1 MWNWQKITPQTNAV
15 LLIAFFVTNAIFIWV
30 QLANPGWLIINAS
43 YAVVYIWCD
52 ITVEEQ
58 RRKELYMEINRKIE
72 ELEVAAHKAESAAHA
87 RLEFLSRMS
96 HDIRTPMNAI
106 IGLTHLARD
115 EEDLQVVR
123 EYLHNIDTS
132 STFLLGLINDILDM
146 SKIEN
151 GELTLKEGS
160 FTKQEFEDSIN
171 TVIRPLMEEKDIH
184 FVFRLS
190 DQITCIR
197 ADRLRFSQIFFN
209 LLSNAAKFT
218 PTGGTVEFL
227 SESLEPR
234 GEKAGIRFTIRD
246 NGVGMSQEFMDHMY
260 DPFSQERSALGDTA
274 RGTGLGLPIV
284 KSLVDAMGGEISVT
298 SQLGRGTEFTVE
310 LYVPVEEEEEQEPE
324 EEKDT
329 SIEKLK
335 GDRILLVEDNEI
347 NIYVAQIILEKVGCI
362 VTVARNGEEAVK
374 LFQES
379 EIYQFDAILMDV
391 RMPIMNGLDATRAIR
406 RMDRPD
412 APEVP
417 IIAMTADAF
426 DEERRNTLEAGMD
439 YHLSKP
445 INPPILYKVLTE
457 YIQ

>member
-1 MWNWQKITPQTNAV
+1 M
-15 LLIAFFVTNAIFIWV
+15 
-30 QLANPGWLIINAS
+30 S
-43 YAVVYIWCD
+43 Y
-52 ITVEEQ
+52 
-58 RRKELYMEINRKIE
+58 
-72 ELEVAAHKAESAAHA
+72 
-87 RLEFLSRMS
+87 
-96 HDIRTPMNAI
+96 DIRTPMNAI

-151 GELTLKEGS
+151 GELTLREGS

-171 TVIRPLMEEKDIH
+171 TVIRPQMEEKEIH

-190 DQITCIR
+190 DQSTCIWV
-197 ADRLRFSQIFFN
+197 DRLRFSQIFFN

-234 GEKAGIRFTIRD
+234 DEKIGICFTIRD

-260 DPFSQERSALGDTA
+260 DPFSQERSALGDTVK
-274 RGTGLGLPIV
+274 GTGLGLPIV
-284 KSLVDAMGGEISVT
+284 KNLVDAMGGEISVN
-298 SQLGRGTEFTVE
+298 SQLGKGTEFTVK
-310 LYVPVEEEEEQEPE
+310 LYVPVAEEEKQETE

-329 SIEKLK
+329 STEKLK

-347 NIYVAQIILEKVGCI
+347 NIYVAQIILEKAGCI

-445 INPPILYKVLTE
+445 INPSILYKVLAE

>member
-1 MWNWQKITPQTNAV
+1 M
-15 LLIAFFVTNAIFIWV
+15 
-30 QLANPGWLIINAS
+30 
-43 YAVVYIWCD
+43 
-52 ITVEEQ
+52 EEQ
-58 RRKELYMEINRKIE
+58 RRKELYMEINRKNE
-72 ELEVAAHKAESAAHA
+72 ELEVAAHKAESIAHA
-87 RLEFLSRMS
+87 KSEFLSRMS

-151 GELTLKEGS
+151 GELTLREGP

-171 TVIRPLMEEKDIH
+171 TVIRPQMEEKEIH

-190 DQITCIR
+190 DQSTCIR
-197 ADRLRFSQIFFN
+197 VDRLRFSQIFFN

-260 DPFSQERSALGDTA
+260 DPFSQERSALGDTV

-284 KSLVDAMGGEISVT
+284 KNLVDVMGGEISVN
-298 SQLGRGTEFTVE
+298 SQLGKGTEFTVE
-310 LYVPVEEEEEQEPE
+310 LYVPVAEEEKQETE

-329 SIEKLK
+329 STEKLK